1 MRSGYEMMCPGDKLR
16 SSSAH
21 DEAAENEVV
30 EAGTSRQYGAE
41 LQTYRTMK
49 CSACVV
55 VGALMMGK
63 LVASLRQRTVSS
75 VCLYRRGTRKSSR
88 EIVRYR
94 GNILTGVQLYEREL
108 LTQSPGY
115 STFESR
121 VQRAA
126 YKHCSTSS
134 PAW

>member
-41 LQTYRTMK
+41 LQSYRTMK

-55 VGALMMGK
+55 VGALMGK
-63 LVASLRQRTVSS
+63 LVAADSIQRMP
-75 VCLYRRGTRKSSR
+75 LPPRHADEQSR
-88 EIVRYR
+88 NRP
-94 GNILTGVQLYEREL
+94 L
-108 LTQSPGY
+108 S
-115 STFESR
+115 
-121 VQRAA
+121 AA
-126 YKHCSTSS
+126 TY
-134 PAW
+134 